1 MNQVKQEKKEKRGKK
16 SHSQLGNVTNENGNV
31 AEDKKF
37 EDCGGRS
44 CQATV
49 QSLLRFFSVTAISF
63 SLFNKHF
70 AFEKQNLKQW
80 NTKGIVLHQDVI
92 WSS

>member
-49 QSLLRFFSVTAISF
+49 QSAQIFSALQ
-63 SLFNKHF
+63 LFLFPYLTSILPLKNK
-70 AFEKQNLKQW
+70 
-80 NTKGIVLHQDVI
+80 I
-92 WSS
+92 

>member
-49 QSLLRFFSVTAISF
+49 QSLLRFFQRYSYFFFLI
-63 SLFNKHF
+63 
-70 AFEKQNLKQW
+70 
-80 NTKGIVLHQDVI
+80 
-92 WSS
+92 